1 MTTRIFKSSVKTF
14 DSLDFR
20 FDSSEIK
27 RRNRNKKIKR
37 LKKIKNF
44 YQKNDLLRDR
54 QNETGMVIPARPKTS
69 TAIAIPNAKEFNIE
83 SIHRYWLLHSDFAK
97 EYKIPLL
104 RHLKEFA
111 DVNYMLVAASL
122 SIKSI
127 ESPVL
132 LSVFFGGSL

>member
-83 SIHRYWLLHSDFAK
+83 SIHGHWLLHSELSKRMQNTFITPF
-97 EYKIPLL
+97 EGI
-104 RHLKEFA
+104 A
-111 DVNYMLVAASL
+111 DVNPVLVAASL

-132 LSVFFGGSL
+132 LSVFFGGR